1 MKSTIIITSI
11 GAALLS
17 GLVPCQSTF
26 ADPCDNPQFAATRIP
41 GVGTLRASG
50 GSVSSVVIAELN
62 GDAHTDLA
70 AVISGCALCTPPIPD
85 NLSVLLGNGDGTFES
100 PVNYSI
106 GEFPAY
112 LSAGDLTGDTRP
124 ELVVSFLA
132 KTNVSLFVNNGNGTF
147 QAPTSIGFAN
157 ITSGARLLDMNDDGN
172 LDLASSAAQV
182 ALGNG
187 NGTFQSPI
195 TFPNPAA
202 NVLVAT
208 GDFDGNGTEDIAFPG
223 LDLFNDQPFIYSV
236 VGTTSA
242 TFQTLTNSP
251 VSVVFISLAAGDL
264 NGDTFPDVVGATG
277 SNTVSVCLNKGDGT
291 FHPNVDYPV
300 LTNSSLVLVADL
312 DGNDDPDVVVR
323 TSDFTIVILLG
334 NGDGTLQDGINYSY
348 DGHAI
353 PTSLTVGDINGDGI
367 PDIAGAGTGE
377 ALGIP
382 ILLGN
387 GDGTFQAAPKYPT
400 GDGPLSPQAGDFNGD
415 GLLDLVVANNFSNNV
430 SLFLNNGDGTFGSS
444 VEYLAGKNAESI
456 AIADFNNDGTNDIAV
471 ANQNTNVVSL
481 LLGKGDGTFFNTT
494 TVGPVVV
501 GSGSVLA
508 GLFDGD
514 TNADVIVV
522 GMSTNFQAGVLMFH
536 GTGFGTFATPLV
548 SAGPTVGDKL
558 AAGLFNSDTNLDL
571 VVGKTGQ
578 NVVQTMLGNGDGTF
592 QSPVNYNVGT
602 NVSSVAVGDF
612 NDDTN
617 ADIVVAQLGCNP
629 CTNTFVNGSISV
641 LLGNGDGT
649 FQDAVT
655 YEVSAAE
662 QMFAVKTAD
671 FNGDGIDDVAVTSS
685 LGTLWVLVS
694 NGDGTFRPGVQF
706 GVQNTPS
713 SLVVADLDGDGRPDL
728 ATANKAVDTISVLI
742 NSCLF
747 DVVGPPTNTAN
758 LALFKTDTPDPVI
771 VDSNITY
778 TLVITNLGTVTAS
791 SVTVTDA
798 LPATVSFVSAS
809 AGCTNIGSNVI
820 CSIGD
825 LASGASATRT
835 IVVNT
840 TLIGVITN
848 TASVSST
855 TDDPNLA
862 NNTSQAITTV
872 TGIQTD
878 LAVTKSGSPDPVTA
892 GSNLTYTV
900 TVTNK
905 GPTTATSVTLT
916 DTLPSSATFLS
927 ASPGCTNNGGT
938 VTCDLGDL
946 GNGTSTSVEIVVT
959 PGTAGSVTNSV
970 TVAAEEAD
978 PVAGDNSAT
987 AITAV
992 QQPGGG
998 GGDLTGTLSKVKD
1011 KCKTKKGVT
1020 TCKLGASLDLLN
1032 ESANPV
1038 PPMHVRFFLSTDAIY
1053 DAMVDS
1059 FLGEATT
1066 KAIKP
1071 GKKGKA
1077 KLKTVTNASSDGQF
1091 ILVVDDDDNV
1101 LDSLQVPAP

>member
-1 MKSTIIITSI
+1 MKSTIVTTSI
-11 GAALLS
+11 CAVLLS
-17 GLVPCQSTF
+17 GLMSGQSTT
-26 ADPCDNPQFAATRIP
+26 ADPCDSPQFAAARIP
-41 GVGTLRASG
+41 GVGTLRPSG
-50 GSVSSVVIAELN
+50 GSVGSVVIADLD
-62 GDAHTDLA
+62 GDTRTDI
-70 AVISGCALCTPPIPD
+70 AVVVSGCALCSPPIPD
-85 NLSVLLGNGDGTFES
+85 NLSVLLGHGDGTYED
-100 PVNYSI
+100 PVNYPI
-106 GEFPAY
+106 GVFPSY
-112 LSAGDLTGDTRP
+112 LSAGDLTGDMRAD
-124 ELVVSFLA
+124 LVVSFLA
-132 KTNVSLFVNNGNGTF
+132 KTNVTLFVNNGDGTF
-147 QAPTSIGFAN
+147 QAPTSVSFAYIPN
-157 ITSGARLLDMNDDGN
+157 AARLLDMNGDGN
-172 LDLASSAAQV
+172 LDLVCDAAQV

-195 TFPNPAA
+195 TFPHPAA
-202 NVLVAT
+202 NVLTAT
-208 GDFDGNGTEDIAFPG
+208 GNFDGNATDDIAFPA
-223 LDLFNDQPFIYSV
+223 LDLLNDQPYIYTV

-251 VSVVFISLAAGDL
+251 VDFVFTSMAAGDL
-264 NGDTFPDVVGATG
+264 NGDTFPDIVGATG
-277 SNTVSVCLNKGDGT
+277 SNSVSVCLNKGDGT
-291 FHPNVDYPV
+291 FQPNVDYPV
-300 LTNSSLVLVADL
+300 LTNSSFVLVANL
-312 DGNDDPDVVVR
+312 DDNNDPDVIVR
-323 TSDFTIVILLG
+323 ASDFTIAILLG
-334 NGDGTLQDGINYSY
+334 NGDGTLQAGINYSY

-353 PTSLTVGDINGDGI
+353 PTSLSVGDVNGDGI
-367 PDIAGAGTGE
+367 LDIAGAGTGE
-377 ALGIP
+377 ALGVP
-382 ILLGN
+382 ILFGN
-387 GDGTFQAAPKYPT
+387 GDGTFQAAPKYTT
-400 GDGPLSPQAGDFNGD
+400 GNGPLSPQAGDFNGD

-430 SLFLNNGDGTFGSS
+430 SLLLNNGDGTFGAK
-444 VEYLAGKNAESI
+444 VDYPAGKNAESI

-481 LLGKGDGTFFNTT
+481 LLGRGNGTFFNTT
-494 TVGPVVV
+494 IVGPVIV

-592 QSPVNYNVGT
+592 QSPVNHNVGT

-617 ADIVVAQLGCNP
+617 ADIVVAELGCNP
-629 CTNTFVNGSISV
+629 CTNTFVNGTISV

-649 FQDAVT
+649 FQDAITHV
-655 YEVSAAE
+655 VSPGE
-662 QMFAVKTAD
+662 QMFGVKAED

-685 LGTLWVLVS
+685 LGTIWILAS

-713 SLVVADLDGDGRPDL
+713 ALVVADLDGDQRPDL
-728 ATANKAVDTISVLI
+728 ATANKAVDTISVLL
-742 NSCLF
+742 NTCLF
-747 DVVGPPTNTAN
+747 DVVGPPTHTAN
-758 LALFKTDTPDPVI
+758 LAIFKTDSPDPVI

-778 TLVITNLGTVTAS
+778 TLVVTNLGTVTAA

-825 LASGASATRT
+825 LASGASATRI

-840 TLIGVITN
+840 TLIGVVTN

-855 TDDPNLA
+855 TEDPNHA
-862 NNTSQAITTV
+862 NNSSQAITTI

-878 LAVTKSGSPDPVTA
+878 LAVTKSDSPDPVTV

-905 GPTTATSVTLT
+905 GPATATSVTLT
-916 DTLPSSATFLS
+916 DTLPTTAAFVS

-938 VTCDLGDL
+938 VTCGIGDL
-946 GNGTSTSVEIVVT
+946 GSGAFATITIVVT
-959 PGTAGSVTNSV
+959 PGAAGSITNSV

-978 PVAGDNSAT
+978 PVAGDNAAT
-987 AITAV
+987 AITTV

-998 GGDLTGTLSKVKD
+998 GGNLTGTLSKVKD
-1011 KCKTKKGVT
+1011 KCKTKGEVT
-1020 TCKLGASLDLLN
+1020 TCKLGASLALLN
-1032 ESANPV
+1032 ESADEAPST
-1038 PPMHVRFFLSTDAIY
+1038 HVRFFLSTDATY
-1053 DAMVDS
+1053 DVGVDT

-1071 GKKGKA
+1071 GKSGKA
-1077 KLKTVTNASSDGQF
+1077 KLKTLTNASSAGQF

-1101 LDSLQVPAP
+1101 LASVQVPAP